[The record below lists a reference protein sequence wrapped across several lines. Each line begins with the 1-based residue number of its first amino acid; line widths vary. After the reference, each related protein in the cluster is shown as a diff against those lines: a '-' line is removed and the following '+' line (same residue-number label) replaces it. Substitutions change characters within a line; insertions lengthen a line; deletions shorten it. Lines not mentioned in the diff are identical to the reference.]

1 MLSTLPQLSV
11 SNFSLLCAKK
21 HVTAVQCRLVFF
33 FCSSSHRFPCSIIIG
48 CYWVFFPFLF
58 FLICTAVG
66 DCWVLLG
73 TVGCSLAGFLCGLV
87 AVLYG
92 FSVAV
97 FCMGVVVIGTAGCGV
112 MEISLLKMIVNGI
125 SSFLRLSF
133 SGNMNPEPVSKYYQK
148 AEEILKLLKPIID
161 AIVDSELASNEMLNK
176 ILEEIGHAVNEL
188 KEHVENWH
196 LLSSKIYFVMQVEPL
211 ISRIHTSG
219 LNIFQQLKASQQS
232 LPDELSSEYLQH
244 CAQKLKLLGHEETS
258 SVIKEA
264 ITEQLE
270 NVGPNSE
277 VLAKIADSLGLRSN
291 QEVLIEA
298 VALERLKENAEQTEK
313 TAEAEY
319 IDQMIAVVTR
329 MHERLVMLKQAQ
341 SSSPVPIPADFCCPL
356 SLELMTDPVIVAS
369 GQTYERTFIKNWID
383 LGLTVCP
390 KTRQTLAHT
399 NLIPNYTVKALIA
412 NWCESNNVQ
421 LVDPTKSTNLNQA
434 SVLHGYMESGTT
446 RESPVFSHS
455 RSNLPS
461 SPESARSRSFSSP
474 GNNITSGGI
483 QREGSSPLHPRS
495 TSEGSLSGIANGQYM
510 DGQCMDVARV
520 SPAGLDDRSASS
532 DESSVDSIGQPS
544 MSPSR
549 RESSSAFSSEQ
560 SQAHIR
566 AVSDSDALSAAN
578 FPQETQGDDSNVP
591 QLSTSAGHSRDASG
605 ELNSGPDTAG
615 TAAIPLMHREPE
627 FPPRLMETRS
637 RNQAIWKRPSERL
650 VPRIVSSPAI
660 ETRADLSGIET
671 QVRNLVEGL
680 RSSDLDTQR
689 EATAELRLLAKHN
702 MDNRIAI
709 ANCGAIVV
717 LVDLLRSADTRIQEN
732 AVTAL
737 LNLSINDNNK
747 TAIANAGAI
756 DPLIHVLET
765 GSPEAKEN
773 SAATLF
779 SLSVIEENK
788 IIIGRS
794 GAIRPLVDLLGNGTP
809 RGKKDAATALFN
821 LSIFHENKG
830 RIVQAGAV
838 KHLVELMDPAAGMV
852 DKAVAVLANLAT
864 IPEGRNAIGQEGGI
878 PVLVEVVELG
888 SARGKENAAAAL
900 LHLCLHSSRYLSMV
914 LQQGAV
920 PPLVA
925 LSQSGT
931 PRAKE
936 KAQALLNQFRSQR
949 HGNAGRG

>member
-1 MLSTLPQLSV
+1 
-11 SNFSLLCAKK
+11 
-21 HVTAVQCRLVFF
+21 
-33 FCSSSHRFPCSIIIG
+33 
-48 CYWVFFPFLF
+48 
-58 FLICTAVG
+58 
-66 DCWVLLG
+66 
-73 TVGCSLAGFLCGLV
+73 
-87 AVLYG
+87 
-92 FSVAV
+92 
-97 FCMGVVVIGTAGCGV
+97 

-125 SSFLRLSF
+125 SSFLQLSF
-133 SGNMNPEPVSKYYQK
+133 SGNMSTEPVSKYYQK

-161 AIVDSELASNEMLNK
+161 AIVNSELASDEVLNK
-176 ILEEIGHAVNEL
+176 IVEEIGRAVNEL

-196 LLSSKIYFVMQVEPL
+196 LLSSKVYFVMQVEPL
-211 ISRIHTSG
+211 ILRIHTLG
-219 LNIFQQLKASQQS
+219 LNLFQQLKASQHC
-232 LPDELSSEYLQH
+232 LPDELSSEHLQN
-244 CAQKLKLLGHEETS
+244 CSQKLKLLGHEETTS
-258 SVIKEA
+258 IVKED

-270 NVGPNSE
+270 NVGPNLE
-277 VLAKIADSLGLRSN
+277 VLAKIADSLGLRTN

-298 VALERLKENAEQTEK
+298 VALERLKENAEQSEK
-313 TAEAEY
+313 NAEAEY
-319 IDQMIAVVTR
+319 IDKMITVVTR
-329 MHERLVMLKQAQ
+329 MHDHLVMLKQAQ

-369 GQTYERTFIKNWID
+369 GQTYERAYIKNWID

-446 RESPVFSHS
+446 RESPVFAHS
-455 RSNLPS
+455 RSNQPS
-461 SPESARSRSFSSP
+461 SPESARSRSFSFP
-474 GNNITSGGI
+474 GNNLTSGEI
-483 QREGSSPLHPRS
+483 QKEETSPLHPRS
-495 TSEGSLSGIANGQYM
+495 TSEGSLSGMVNGLYL
-510 DGQCMDVARV
+510 DLERI

-532 DESSVDSIGQPS
+532 DESCVDSVSQSS

-549 RESSSAFSSEQ
+549 RESPSAFSSEQ
-560 SQAHIR
+560 SQTHIR
-566 AVSDSDALSAAN
+566 AVSDSCALSTAN
-578 FPQETQGDDSNVP
+578 FPQETQGDHNNAP
-591 QLSTSAGHSRDASG
+591 QMSSSPGHSRSASASV
-605 ELNSGPDTAG
+605 ELNTGSEAAG
-615 TAAIPLMHREPE
+615 TTAMPSTHRESE
-627 FPPRLMETRS
+627 FPPRLLEARS
-637 RNQAIWKRPSERL
+637 RSQALWRRPSERL
-650 VPRIVSSPAI
+650 VPRIVSSPAN
-660 ETRADLSGIET
+660 EARADLSGIET
-671 QVRNLVEGL
+671 QVRNLVESL
-680 RSSDLDTQR
+680 RSSDVDTQR

-709 ANCGAIVV
+709 ANCGAINL
-717 LVDLLRSADTRIQEN
+717 LVDLLRSTDATIQEN

-756 DPLIHVLET
+756 EPLIHVLET

-788 IIIGRS
+788 IFIGRS
-794 GAIRPLVDLLGNGTP
+794 GAIGPLVDLLGNGTP

-838 KHLVELMDPAAGMV
+838 RHLVELMDPAAGMV

-864 IPEGRNAIGQEGGI
+864 IPEGRSAIGQEGGI

-900 LHLCLHSSRYLSMV
+900 LHLCLHSSRFLSMV
-914 LQQGAV
+914 LQHGAV

>member
-1 MLSTLPQLSV
+1 MKAETL
-11 SNFSLLCAKK
+11 
-21 HVTAVQCRLVFF
+21 LVVEGFHSSQIGIYKWP
-33 FCSSSHRFPCSIIIG
+33 FCCVHWKFGTTDHSSSF
-48 CYWVFFPFLF
+48 
-58 FLICTAVG
+58 ICTVSGLSLRPALSLNSLCSATFAKTKIVGEKERGGAVG
-66 DCWVLLG
+66 
-73 TVGCSLAGFLCGLV
+73 
-87 AVLYG
+87 LYE
-92 FSVAV
+92 
-97 FCMGVVVIGTAGCGV
+97 CV
-112 MEISLLKMIVNGI
+112 MEISYLKMIVNGI
-125 SSFLRLSF
+125 SSFLHLSF
-133 SGNMNPEPVSKYYQK
+133 SGNMNCEPVSKYYRK

-161 AIVDSELASNEMLNK
+161 AIVNSELASDEVLNK
-176 ILEEIGHAVNEL
+176 MLEEIGLAVNEL
-188 KEHVENWH
+188 KAHVENWH
-196 LLSSKIYFVMQVEPL
+196 LLSSKLYFVMQVEPL
-211 ISRIHTSG
+211 ISRICNSG
-219 LNIFQQLKASQQS
+219 LNIFQQLKASQHC
-232 LPDELSSEYLQH
+232 LPDELSSEDLQH
-244 CAQKLKLLGHEETS
+244 CSQKLKLLGHEETS

-264 ITEQLE
+264 ITELLE
-270 NVGPNSE
+270 YVGPSPE
-277 VLAKIADSLGLRSN
+277 VLTKIADSLGLLSN

-329 MHERLVMLKQAQ
+329 MYERLVMLKQAQ
-341 SSSPVPIPADFCCPL
+341 SSSPVSIPADFCCPL

-369 GQTYERTFIKNWID
+369 GQTYERAFIKNWID

-421 LVDPTKSTNLNQA
+421 LVDPSKSTNLNQP
-434 SVLHGYMESGTT
+434 SSLHGYMESGTT
-446 RESPVFSHS
+446 RESPVFAHPRNNQS
-455 RSNLPS
+455 S

-474 GNNITSGGI
+474 GNNTTSGGI
-483 QREGSSPLHPRS
+483 QLEETSSSPLHPRS
-495 TSEGSLSGIANGQYM
+495 ISEGSLSGMGNGQCI
-510 DGQCMDVARV
+510 DLGRI
-520 SPAGLDDRSASS
+520 SLAGLDDRSSSS
-532 DESSVDSIGQPS
+532 DESTMDSASQPS
-544 MSPSR
+544 MSPTR
-549 RESSSAFSSEQ
+549 RDSSSAFSSEQ

-566 AVSDSDALSAAN
+566 AVSDSSALSNAN
-578 FPQETQGDDSNVP
+578 FPQETQDDDNNA
-591 QLSTSAGHSRDASG
+591 QLSTSPGHSRDASG
-605 ELNSGPDTAG
+605 ELNPGPETAG
-615 TAAIPLMHREPE
+615 TTTTPSTHREAE
-627 FPPRLMETRS
+627 FPPRLLETRPRS
-637 RNQAIWKRPSERL
+637 QAIWRRSSDRL
-650 VPRIVSSPAI
+650 VPRITSPAI
-660 ETRADLSGIET
+660 ETRADLSGIEA

-680 RSSDLDTQR
+680 RSSDLDTQK

-709 ANCGAIVV
+709 ANCGAINL
-717 LVDLLRSADTRIQEN
+717 LVDLLKSADTTIQEN

-756 DPLIHVLET
+756 EPLIHVLET

-788 IIIGRS
+788 IFIGRS

-821 LSIFHENKG
+821 LSIYHENKN

-838 KHLVELMDPAAGMV
+838 RHLVELMDPAAGMV

-864 IPEGRNAIGQEGGI
+864 IPEGRNAIGEEGGI

-900 LHLCLHSSRYLSMV
+900 LHLCSHSTKFLGKV

-931 PRAKE
+931 PRGKE

-949 HGNAGRG
+949 HGNSGRG

>member
-1 MLSTLPQLSV
+1 M
-11 SNFSLLCAKK
+11 K
-21 HVTAVQCRLVFF
+21 
-33 FCSSSHRFPCSIIIG
+33 
-48 CYWVFFPFLF
+48 
-58 FLICTAVG
+58 
-66 DCWVLLG
+66 
-73 TVGCSLAGFLCGLV
+73 
-87 AVLYG
+87 
-92 FSVAV
+92 
-97 FCMGVVVIGTAGCGV
+97 
-112 MEISLLKMIVNGI
+112 ISMLKMLVDSI
-125 SSFLRLSF
+125 SSFLHLSF
-133 SGNMNPEPVSKYYQK
+133 SGNMTSEPVSKYHHK

-161 AIVDSELASNEMLNK
+161 AFANSELASDEVLSK
-176 ILEEIGHAVNEL
+176 TSEELGHAVDEL

-196 LLSSKIYFVMQVEPL
+196 LLSSKVYFVMQVEPL
-211 ISRIHTSG
+211 ISRIRTSG
-219 LNIFQQLKASQQS
+219 LKVLQQLKVSKQF
-232 LPDELSSEYLQH
+232 PNDELSSEHLEN
-244 CAQKLKLLGHEETS
+244 CVQKLKLLGLEENS

-264 ITEQLE
+264 IMEQLDGA
-270 NVGPNSE
+270 GPSSE
-277 VLAKIADSLGLRSN
+277 ILEKIADSLDLRSN
-291 QEVLIEA
+291 EEVLIEA
-298 VALERLKENAEQTEK
+298 VALEKLKENAEQTEK

-319 IDQMIAVVTR
+319 IDQIIAVITR
-329 MHERLVMLKQAQ
+329 MHERLVVLKQAQ
-341 SSSPVPIPADFCCPL
+341 SSSPVPVPADFCCPL

-369 GQTYERTFIKNWID
+369 GQTYERAFIKNWID

-390 KTRQTLAHT
+390 KTHQTLAHT

-412 NWCESNNVQ
+412 NWCESNNVS
-421 LVDPTKSTNLNQA
+421 PTLNQA
-434 SVLHGYMESGTT
+434 SILHGYMESGTT
-446 RESPVFSHS
+446 RESPLFPHS

-474 GNNITSGGI
+474 GNNIPSSGGI
-483 QREGSSPLHPRS
+483 QREGTSPVHPRS
-495 TSEGSLSGIANGQYM
+495 TSEGSLSGIINGQYM
-510 DGQCMDVARV
+510 DAART
-520 SPAGLDDRSASS
+520 SPTALDDRSASS

-544 MSPSR
+544 ISPSR
-549 RESSSAFSSEQ
+549 RESSGAFSSEL
-560 SQAHIR
+560 SQNHVR
-566 AVSDSDALSAAN
+566 AVSDSGAFSDAN
-578 FPQETQGDDSNVP
+578 YQETQGDDSNAS
-591 QLSTSAGHSRDASG
+591 QLSTSPGYSRDTSG
-605 ELNSGPDTAG
+605 ELNPGPDAAG
-615 TAAIPLMHREPE
+615 SAPMPSMQREPE
-627 FPPRLMETRS
+627 FPPRLMEARS
-637 RNQAIWKRPSERL
+637 RSQAIWRRPSERL
-650 VPRIVSSPAI
+650 VPRIISSSVEP
-660 ETRADLSGIET
+660 RVDLSGIEA
-671 QVRNLVEGL
+671 QVRSLVEGL
-680 RSSDLDTQR
+680 RSIDLDIQR
-689 EATAELRLLAKHN
+689 EATSEIRLLAKHN

-709 ANCGAIVV
+709 ANCGAINI
-717 LVDLLRSADTRIQEN
+717 LVDLLQSEDSRIQEN

-756 DPLIHVLET
+756 EPLIHVLEH

-788 IIIGRS
+788 VNIGRS

-821 LSIFHENKG
+821 LSIFHENKN

-864 IPEGRNAIGQEGGI
+864 IPEGRIAIGQEGGI

-900 LHLCLHSSRYLSMV
+900 LHLCLHSSRFLSMV
-914 LQQGAV
+914 LQHGAV

-949 HGNAGRG
+949 HGNSGRG

>member
-1 MLSTLPQLSV
+1 
-11 SNFSLLCAKK
+11 
-21 HVTAVQCRLVFF
+21 
-33 FCSSSHRFPCSIIIG
+33 
-48 CYWVFFPFLF
+48 
-58 FLICTAVG
+58 
-66 DCWVLLG
+66 
-73 TVGCSLAGFLCGLV
+73 
-87 AVLYG
+87 
-92 FSVAV
+92 
-97 FCMGVVVIGTAGCGV
+97 

-125 SSFLRLSF
+125 SSFLHLSI
-133 SGNMNPEPVSKYYQK
+133 SGNMSSEPVSKYYQK

-161 AIVDSELASNEMLNK
+161 EIVNSELASDEVLSK
-176 ILEEIGHAVNEL
+176 ILEEIGLAVNEL

-196 LLSSKIYFVMQVEPL
+196 LLSSKVYFVMQVEPL
-211 ISRIHTSG
+211 ISRIRTSG
-219 LNIFQQLKASQQS
+219 LNIFQQLKVSQHS
-232 LPDELSSEYLQH
+232 LPDELSSEDLQQCSH
-244 CAQKLKLLGHEETS
+244 KLKLLGHEESS

-264 ITEQLE
+264 IVQLE
-270 NVGPNSE
+270 YAGPSPD
-277 VLAKIADSLGLRSN
+277 VLTIIADRLGLMSN
-291 QEVLIEA
+291 QDVLIEA
-298 VALERLKENAEQTEK
+298 VALERLKENAEQSEK
-313 TAEAEY
+313 TEEAEY
-319 IDQMIAVVTR
+319 IDQMIAVITH
-329 MHERLVMLKQAQ
+329 MHERLIMLKQAQ

-369 GQTYERTFIKNWID
+369 GQTYERAFIKNWID

-412 NWCESNNVQ
+412 NWCESNNVR
-421 LVDPTKSTNLNQA
+421 LVDPTKSTNLNPP

-446 RESPVFSHS
+446 RESPVFAHP
-455 RSNLPS
+455 RSNQPS

-483 QREGSSPLHPRS
+483 QLEETSSPLHPRS
-495 TSEGSLSGIANGQYM
+495 TSEGSLSGIINGQYM
-510 DGQCMDVARV
+510 DLARI

-532 DESSVDSIGQPS
+532 DESTVDSASQPS
-544 MSPSR
+544 LSPSR
-549 RESSSAFSSEQ
+549 RESSSAFGSEQ
-560 SQAHIR
+560 SQTHIR
-566 AVSDSDALSAAN
+566 AVSDSSALSTAN
-578 FPQETQGDDSNVP
+578 FPQETQDDDNNAP
-591 QLSTSAGHSRDASG
+591 HLSTSPGHSRDASG
-605 ELNSGPDTAG
+605 ELNTGPETAG
-615 TAAIPLMHREPE
+615 TTVMLSTHREAESPV
-627 FPPRLMETRS
+627 RLFETRPRS
-637 RNQAIWKRPSERL
+637 QAIWRRPSERL
-650 VPRIVSSPAI
+650 VPRIASPAI
-660 ETRADLSGIET
+660 ETKGDLSGIEA

-680 RSSDLDTQR
+680 RSSDLDAQK

-709 ANCGAIVV
+709 ANCGAINL
-717 LVDLLRSADTRIQEN
+717 LVDLLRSADTAIQEN

-747 TAIANAGAI
+747 TEIASAGAI
-756 DPLIHVLET
+756 EPLIHVLEH

-788 IIIGRS
+788 ISIGRS

-821 LSIFHENKG
+821 LSIFHENKN

-838 KHLVELMDPAAGMV
+838 RHLVELMDPAAGMV

-864 IPEGRNAIGQEGGI
+864 ILEGRNAIGEEGGI

-900 LHLCLHSSRYLSMV
+900 LHLCLHSDRFLGKV

-936 KAQALLNQFRSQR
+936 KAQALLNQFRNQR